1 MEKMQSG
8 HIEQAVEDLKK
19 ASATNDVLAQFYIA
33 QCYEYGIVL
42 PEDKTQAFLQYRRV
56 AERGFAPAMKELSR
70 FYYYGIG
77 VAMNLQ
83 RGQEWNQRY
92 QRKNFSVQLP
102 DLLSIYN
109 SGLLL
114 ANNDETPTTEV
125 TATSKNEG
133 AKTQKPIAS
142 EAQLPVLK
150 PVVAQES
157 PSPSK
162 HEQQKSYIDIDIPV
176 ASKKNELVFAFIF
189 SNEDYQDVASVPNAI
204 NDGES
209 MAKYC
214 EIAFGLPPENIH
226 LVKNATLNNMR
237 REINLMKQ
245 IAEAY
250 DNEATFLIYYA
261 GQGIPDEKTQNAY
274 LLPVD
279 GFISDMTTCYSL
291 KDLYDNVGSL
301 PTKRNII
308 ILDACFSGA
317 NRTDDMIASA
327 RGVAIKPKAARPSG
341 NTIVMSSSQG
351 AETSYSYNAEKHGLF
366 TFYLLKKIK
375 DSGANVTLQALYDYV
390 KDNVSKKSIVI
401 NNKSQTPSIS
411 YSPEIADQWQ
421 QWSLK

>member
-1 MEKMQSG
+1 M
-8 HIEQAVEDLKK
+8 
-19 ASATNDVLAQFYIA
+19 
-33 QCYEYGIVL
+33 
-42 PEDKTQAFLQYRRV
+42 
-56 AERGFAPAMKELSR
+56 
-70 FYYYGIG
+70 
-77 VAMNLQ
+77 
-83 RGQEWNQRY
+83 
-92 QRKNFSVQLP
+92 
-102 DLLSIYN
+102 
-109 SGLLL
+109 
-114 ANNDETPTTEV
+114 
-125 TATSKNEG
+125 
-133 AKTQKPIAS
+133 
-142 EAQLPVLK
+142 
-150 PVVAQES
+150 
-157 PSPSK
+157 
-162 HEQQKSYIDIDIPV
+162 
-176 ASKKNELVFAFIF
+176 
-189 SNEDYQDVASVPNAI
+189 PNAI

-261 GQGIPDEKTQNAY
+261 GHGIPDEKTQNAY